1 MDGSEI
7 VQLYVQDLVG
17 TSTRPL
23 KELKRFSKISLKA
36 GESKQ
41 ICFTINKEDLMYYN
55 ANMERVLEPGK
66 FKLFIGKNSN
76 EVETAEFEIK

>member
-1 MDGSEI
+1 
-7 VQLYVQDLVG
+7 
-17 TSTRPL
+17 
-23 KELKRFSKISLKA
+23 LKA